1 LLWLHRRIRVQLWRG
16 CCINQHSLK
25 QALIIF
31 ARNPIRGKVKTRL
44 AATLGE
50 DKALSIYQS
59 LLEHTVQITHQLPC
73 DRYVFYAD
81 GISLNDHWL
90 SDVYRKENQ
99 VGADLGARMH
109 HAFDTLFQRSYE
121 QVLIIGTDCFELT
134 PEILEN
140 AFTILRKHE
149 VVIGPSVDGG
159 YYLLGMRQLYPF
171 LFEEKAWSTN
181 TVYNSTIQQLE
192 MHQISYDTLP
202 ILNDIDTE
210 EDRKEYNSKYHR

>member
-1 LLWLHRRIRVQLWRG
+1 M
-16 CCINQHSLK
+16 K

-59 LLEHTVQITHQLPC
+59 LLEHTVQITRELPC

-90 SDVYRKENQ
+90 NDVYRKENQ
-99 VGADLGARMH
+99 VGADLGDRMH
-109 HAFDTLFQRSYE
+109 HAFDTLLHRSYE

-134 PEILEN
+134 PDILEN
-140 AFTILRKHE
+140 AFTILRKHD

-159 YYLLGMRQLYPF
+159 YYLLGMRQLYSF

-210 EDRKEYNSKYHR
+210 EDWKEYNSKYHR

>member
-1 LLWLHRRIRVQLWRG
+1 M
-16 CCINQHSLK
+16 K

-81 GISLNDHWL
+81 GISLNDHW
-90 SDVYRKENQ
+90 SDDKYFKKSQAGEN
-99 VGADLGARMH
+99 LGARMLD
-109 HAFDTLFQRSYE
+109 AFHTLFQESYE

-134 PEILEN
+134 QDILEN
-140 AFTILRKHE
+140 AFTILKKHE
-149 VVIGPSVDGG
+149 VVIGPSFDGG

-171 LFEEKAWSTN
+171 LFEEIAWSTN
-181 TVYNSTIQQLE
+181 TVYSSTIQQLE
-192 MHQISYDTLP
+192 MHKISYDTLP

-210 EDRKEYNSKYHR
+210 EDWKEYNSKYHR